1 MVYCNGDREY
11 WSGNSFLGNDG
22 DAMKDSTEDIGLK
35 VGLEIHQQL
44 NTQRKLFCHCPTEL
58 QTDSPK
64 YEIKRDLRPS
74 FSEKGKIDQAA
85 LAEVKKGFSFVYQ
98 GYDTTCLVELD
109 EEPPHPI
116 STEAVDIGIEVALL
130 LNAHIVDEIHTMRK
144 IVIDGS
150 NTSGFQRTVLL
161 ATSGILEIEG
171 NTYGIPSICLEEDAA
186 RIVETRG
193 DKKVYRLDRLGIPL
207 IEIATDPD
215 IRSPEEARDIALAVG
230 QVLRATKKVKRGL
243 GTIREDLN
251 ISVRE
256 GARCEIKGVQGL
268 DLIPVYIEQ
277 EAERQLNLIK
287 IKNELVERGASVRDE
302 VYDVSSCFEGTNA
315 KIIKNVLKKKGCVLA
330 VVLPG
335 FSGLV
340 GIEIQPGR
348 RLGTEFSDRAKI
360 VGVGGIFH
368 SDELPGYG
376 ITEKEVTAIEK
387 VVNKTEKDAF
397 VLVADQKEIAENALH
412 EVIIRAKEALHGV
425 PEETRQPLPDGNTR
439 YARPLPG
446 AERMYPETD
455 IPSLVIDAEHI
466 EKITEILPELPHV
479 KRERFITEYR
489 LTPQHAT
496 KILHS
501 GYEDLFEESQEYGLK
516 PTLFI
521 KVIDIL
527 KNLERSDQ
535 YIQDEDQLRM
545 CLKMLA
551 NKEIVKEALDDILP
565 QLAKGKPMDELQV
578 ETVATKDVESIIK
591 NAVTTNIPMIKEK
604 GMRAV
609 APLMGICMK
618 ELRGKADGKLVND
631 ILQKE
636 VKAVLQE

>member
-1 MVYCNGDREY
+1 
-11 WSGNSFLGNDG
+11 
-22 DAMKDSTEDIGLK
+22 MKDIGLK

-44 NTQRKLFCHCPTEL
+44 DTQRKLFCHCPTEL
-58 QTDSPK
+58 QIDPPQ
-64 YEIKRDLRPS
+64 YEIKRNLRPS

-161 ATSGILEIEG
+161 GTSGILKIEG
-171 NTYGIPSICLEEDAA
+171 KTYGILSICLEEDAA

-215 IRSPEEARDIALAVG
+215 IKSPEEARDIALAVG
-230 QVLRATKKVKRGL
+230 QILRATKKVKRGL

-251 ISVRE
+251 ISVKE

-268 DLIPVYIEQ
+268 DLIPVYIER
-277 EAERQLNLIK
+277 EAERQVNLIK
-287 IKNELVERGASVRDE
+287 IKNELVERGASVRDKM
-302 VYDVSSCFEGTNA
+302 YDVSSCFKDTNA

-340 GIEIQPGR
+340 GKEIQPDR

-368 SDELPGYG
+368 SDELPKYG
-376 ITEKEVTAIEK
+376 ITEKEVCAVEK
-387 VVNKTEKDAF
+387 TVDKTKNDAV
-397 VLVADQKEIAENALH
+397 VLVADQKEIAENALK
-412 EVIIRAKEALHGV
+412 EVIIRAKEALQGV

-455 IPSLVIDAEHI
+455 IPSLVINAEHI
-466 EKITEILPELPHV
+466 KKISEILPELPHV
-479 KRERFITEYR
+479 KLQRFITEYG
-489 LTPQHAT
+489 LTSQHAV
-496 KILHS
+496 KIATS

-516 PTLFI
+516 STLFI
-521 KVIDIL
+521 RVIDIL
-527 KNLERSDQ
+527 KNLERSGQ
-535 YIQDEDQLRM
+535 YIQNEDQLRI

-551 NKEIVKEALDDILP
+551 KNKIVKEALDDILP
-565 QLAKGKPMDELQV
+565 QLAEGKSMDELEV
-578 ETVATKDVESIIK
+578 ETVTRKDVESVIK
-591 NAVTTNIPMIKEK
+591 DVVANNIPLIKEK

-609 APLMGICMK
+609 APLMGKCMK

-631 ILQKE
+631 LLKKE
-636 VKAVLQE
+636 VKAVLEEY